1 MWYRSLTD
9 AGVSSI
15 VLFPLIYNDE
25 TMGYMWAV
33 NFDEEN
39 TVKIKETLE
48 LTTYFIASEIANYQL
63 LQKLK
68 VMSSV
73 DMLTG
78 VKNRNAMNNKISDII
93 EGKTTVSYPFSVV
106 FTDLNGLKVIN
117 DKSGHNEGDNLLKKA
132 AHILSG
138 VFFDASVYRAGGDE
152 FMILA
157 PDMDEENLK
166 QRIQRIEDQSD
177 KENVSISVG
186 TYVMHE
192 GEDIRTAMRIADER
206 MYADKKAYY
215 DRNPDKKY
223 R

>member
-1 MWYRSLTD
+1 M
-9 AGVSSI
+9 
-15 VLFPLIYNDE
+15 
-25 TMGYMWAV
+25 
-33 NFDEEN
+33 
-39 TVKIKETLE
+39 
-48 LTTYFIASEIANYQL
+48 
-63 LQKLK
+63 
-68 VMSSV
+68 
-73 DMLTG
+73 
-78 VKNRNAMNNKISDII
+78 
-93 EGKTTVSYPFSVV
+93 
-106 FTDLNGLKVIN
+106 FTDLNGLKLIN
-117 DKSGHNEGDNLLKKA
+117 DESGHNEGDNLLKKA

-215 DRNPDKKY
+215 DRNLDKKY